1 LAKRVGRH
9 AKGEKKRRWH
19 IDYLTAVAT
28 LDEVWYTV
36 DNAHRECQWADAL
49 KRVRGAAVP
58 LEGFGASDCCYRSHV
73 FFFPKRPSL
82 RAFRQGLAGSIRQHG
97 PIGAVRPVLLGLLGT
112 HGLME
117 LGGEGLA
124 DTLTEGL
131 LDELA
136 GIPARLSGKTMGLD
150 CGFALG
156 VHDDLDGST
165 QATPPAT
172 WMVSFTEPSAKVCSV
187 HWWPRRRASLAAL
200 QTAYA

>member
-1 LAKRVGRH
+1 VQPGCYVYVGSALGPGGLAKRVGRH

-97 PIGAVRPVLLGLLGT
+97 PIGAVRPVAAQAVRTAAAGSAGHPRPDGT
-112 HGLME
+112 
-117 LGGEGLA
+117 
-124 DTLTEGL
+124 
-131 LDELA
+131 
-136 GIPARLSGKTMGLD
+136 
-150 CGFALG
+150 
-156 VHDDLDGST
+156 
-165 QATPPAT
+165 
-172 WMVSFTEPSAKVCSV
+172 
-187 HWWPRRRASLAAL
+187 RR
-200 QTAYA
+200 